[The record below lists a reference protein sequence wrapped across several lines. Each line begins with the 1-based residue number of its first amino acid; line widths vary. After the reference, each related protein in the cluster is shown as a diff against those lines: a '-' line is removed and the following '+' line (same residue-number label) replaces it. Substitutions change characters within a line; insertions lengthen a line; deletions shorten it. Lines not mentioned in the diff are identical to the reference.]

1 MFREMRRKRQE
12 LEERDCIEILKKG
25 QTGVLAVAGS
35 DANTEGNKTGTTWND
50 EETVILRY

>member
-35 DANTEGNKTGTTWND
+35 YG
-50 EETVILRY
+50 